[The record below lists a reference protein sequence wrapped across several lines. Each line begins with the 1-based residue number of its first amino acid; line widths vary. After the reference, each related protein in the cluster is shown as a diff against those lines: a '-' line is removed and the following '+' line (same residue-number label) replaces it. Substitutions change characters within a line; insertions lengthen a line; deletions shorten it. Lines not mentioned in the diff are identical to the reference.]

1 MSSNVV
7 AVMGTGEGKSMAWQV
22 CARLQPTIKNV
33 VIISSA
39 VTLVNQYNRAKDMGL
54 NACLY
59 QFSESQGSGAPF
71 EANNLI
77 FVSMETAGD
86 GQFKV

>member
-1 MSSNVV
+1 
-7 AVMGTGEGKSMAWQV
+7 MGTGEGKSMTWQV
-22 CARLQPTIKNV
+22 CGRLQPTIKNV

-39 VTLVNQYNRAKDMGL
+39 ATLVNQYNRAKDMGL

-59 QFSESQGSGAPF
+59 RFSESKGSGAPF

-77 FVSMETAGD
+77 FVGMETAGD
-86 GQFKV
+86 GRFKA